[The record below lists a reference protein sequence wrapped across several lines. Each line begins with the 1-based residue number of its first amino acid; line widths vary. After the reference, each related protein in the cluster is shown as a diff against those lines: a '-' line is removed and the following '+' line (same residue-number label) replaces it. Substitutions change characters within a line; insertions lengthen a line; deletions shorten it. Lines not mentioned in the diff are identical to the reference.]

1 MKKTLLQSLTNES
14 LQNILIGGSITM
26 MLLSFFEP
34 ASWLM
39 FIGLV
44 LVAPLVFGY
53 GWAAFIDRMDD
64 SVQFAIEMSKKAH
77 MVIGLAFSVLI
88 GMVWAVVGT
97 RVPVFPL
104 NPITNAIFML
114 VAPKVVFLLWGFA
127 TTAFG
132 YWWAWKTIVPNT
144 SRGHQ

>member
-1 MKKTLLQSLTNES
+1 
-14 LQNILIGGSITM
+14 M

-44 LVAPLVFGY
+44 LMAPPVLGY
-53 GWAAFIDRMDD
+53 GWAVFVDRMDD
-64 SVQFAIEMSKKAH
+64 SVQFAVEMSKKAH

-88 GMVWAVVGT
+88 GMIWAVVGT

-104 NPITNAIFML
+104 NPITNAVFML
-114 VAPKVVFLLWGFA
+114 VTPKVVFLLWGFVTA
-127 TTAFG
+127 AFG